1 MQPATFGKEPVLSW
15 RSEFNIRKR
24 ASTEGIRVASGL
36 SKLSKEPVASAPRRS
51 RVVVADNHPLA
62 RGRLKQVIGQQAD
75 LEVVGEAQ
83 DGQGAL
89 DLCCRLRPEVVLM
102 EARMPKIDGIEAT
115 RRIKREY
122 PAIRVV
128 LVMNTL
134 GAPEQLLEALK
145 AGAIGYVL
153 KRSGPQRIRDAV
165 RGALIGEYPLDEELT
180 MELLRRLV
188 HQTPNVSSS

>member
-1 MQPATFGKEPVLSW
+1 MAERIQHKE
-15 RSEFNIRKR
+15 
-24 ASTEGIRVASGL
+24 EGLDRGHIRVASGL

-153 KRSGPQRIRDAV
+153 KRSGPQRIRDVV